1 MTDNAAAGGPRPVD
15 GSAESVRRVR
25 ALAGDLVARPLDEP
39 AADRLAALLNELPGE
54 DREALRTLARRRE
67 RIAERAYAR
76 ARAADPG
83 RGQNVPETPSQSSGP
98 YRPHTEPLT
107 EQGAHRR

>member
-1 MTDNAAAGGPRPVD
+1 MTDNAAAGGPQPVER
-15 GSAESVRRVR
+15 SAESVRRVR

-39 AADRLAALLNELPGE
+39 AADRLAAALSDLPGE
-54 DREALRTLARRRE
+54 DREALRTLARKRD

-76 ARAADPG
+76 VTDPG